1 MPADSAT
8 VTTRRWGEA
17 GIGLGT
23 IAFAGIAAWQASGIA
38 SEGVGSS
45 VGPNVVPWIV
55 SGMLAL
61 FGAALAIEALLS
73 RAAPAPAEAGDVNE
87 AIDWRSAGW
96 MSLGLLLNV
105 GLIEQAGFILASTL
119 LFICTARAFGSTRLV
134 RDAGIGFTLALIAYL
149 GFDRLLGYKIGSGIV
164 EALLP

>member
-1 MPADSAT
+1 MATDGETADG
-8 VTTRRWGEA
+8 RRWGEA

-23 IAFAGIAAWQASGIA
+23 IAFAAVAAWQASGIA

-61 FGAALAIEALLS
+61 FGAALTIEALLV
-73 RAAPAPAEAGDVNE
+73 RGPAAQAGEGDVNDS
-87 AIDWRSAGW
+87 IDWRSAGW
-96 MSLGLLLNV
+96 MALGLVLNV
-105 GLIEQAGFILASTL
+105 GLIEYAGFILSSTL
-119 LFICTARAFGSTRLV
+119 LFICTARAFGSTKIL
-134 RDAGIGFTLALIAYL
+134 RDAPIGLALALVAYV
-149 GFDRLLGYKIGSGIV
+149 GFDRLLGYKIGSGMI

>member
-1 MPADSAT
+1 MSSDPAT
-8 VTTRRWGEA
+8 GTTRRWGEA

-23 IAFAGIAAWQASGIA
+23 VVFAGIAAWQASGIA

-55 SGMLAL
+55 SGMLAV

-73 RAAPAPAEAGDVNE
+73 RATPARSGEGDVNDS
-87 AIDWRSAGW
+87 IDWRGAGW

-105 GLIEQAGFILASTL
+105 GLIELVGFILASTL
-119 LFICTARAFGSTRLV
+119 LFVCTARGFGSIRLV

-149 GFDRLLGYKIGSGIV
+149 GFDRLLGYKIGSGLI